1 MSKIKGATDM
11 AFETKNFII
20 DLAMQLNLNNMDDAT
35 RARLTDLQKKHVA
48 TKKQLS
54 WKPGEDAPAIDAI
67 DNKATPPVYKYNGEP
82 VTGGTKP
89 SASDLNDL
97 YLKLVL
103 VLRDMAA
110 DKELSSE
117 DPVKSFLNDFYG
129 ADKAVETF
137 TISPIDLSG
146 PNDAK
151 DIAKYI
157 RSNLT
162 DYTSFFNEDIKEKD
176 LKSLADA
183 LDSGSYISD
192 SKALK
197 TLDKFLGRIAHYYQW
212 DNSKP
217 LPSKDMPTCLKLAGA
232 GPADLDISNIDSIR
246 KQLKKPIIPAS
257 LDKLNEDAPKL
268 FGKLISNDKLFEKF
282 SEKDEDGDLR
292 KWISKGIS
300 ETNYKSGDDAL
311 APKYD
316 DRKQFWDDAKAK
328 VKDWYVDTLGK
339 LEQKHTRHLYTTNAR
354 YIVAGLIGKGVKP
367 TDGTGKI
374 LDTLDAING
383 DLPNPVQK
391 QVKWIKDTLKKM
403 KGTNFFKDALRDG
416 DQMRQLVQ
424 EIIKA
429 AAHDGKKEEAKVA
442 LEMLAVMRYTLT
454 TSSVRDQLKKT
465 EFKLF
470 SDSSL
475 SFNKGNKFMQSM
487 TNALDRT
494 LKFGMMATF
503 EAGNFVKNSIKQQGL
518 KFGDGTQNLDKR
530 TTDSIEYKNGGDK
543 QQIMEEL
550 FAFWDFV
557 NSSANTKDYNIFQ
570 RHSNVQEKQDAI
582 NKDKITV
589 NLTAGSLDLEHNT
602 NQQKQFLE
610 YLRDN
615 NIGRAA

>member
-1 MSKIKGATDM
+1 M
-11 AFETKNFII
+11 
-20 DLAMQLNLNNMDDAT
+20 
-35 RARLTDLQKKHVA
+35 
-48 TKKQLS
+48 
-54 WKPGEDAPAIDAI
+54 
-67 DNKATPPVYKYNGEP
+67 
-82 VTGGTKP
+82 
-89 SASDLNDL
+89 
-97 YLKLVL
+97 
-103 VLRDMAA
+103 
-110 DKELSSE
+110 
-117 DPVKSFLNDFYG
+117 
-129 ADKAVETF
+129 
-137 TISPIDLSG
+137 
-146 PNDAK
+146 
-151 DIAKYI
+151 
-157 RSNLT
+157 
-162 DYTSFFNEDIKEKD
+162 
-176 LKSLADA
+176 
-183 LDSGSYISD
+183 
-192 SKALK
+192 
-197 TLDKFLGRIAHYYQW
+197 
-212 DNSKP
+212 
-217 LPSKDMPTCLKLAGA
+217 
-232 GPADLDISNIDSIR
+232 
-246 KQLKKPIIPAS
+246 
-257 LDKLNEDAPKL
+257 
-268 FGKLISNDKLFEKF
+268 FGKLVSNEKLFEKF
-282 SEKDEDGDLR
+282 QSKDEDG
-292 KWISKGIS
+292 KVSNWIFKGINKS
-300 ETNYKSGDDAL
+300 NYKTGDNAL

-339 LEQKHTRHLYTTNAR
+339 LEQKHTRHIYTTNAR
-354 YIVAGLIGKGVKP
+354 YIVAGLIKKGVKP

-470 SDSSL
+470 SDSNL

-487 TNALDRT
+487 TNALDKT

-503 EAGNFVKNSIKQQGL
+503 EIGNFAKNSIKQQGL
-518 KFGDGTQNLDKR
+518 KFGSGTQNLDKR
-530 TTDSIEYKNGGDK
+530 TTDSVDYADPDK

-550 FAFWDFV
+550 FGFWDFV
-557 NSSANTKDYNIFQ
+557 NSSANTKDYNIFR
-570 RHSNVQEKQDAI
+570 RHSNVQKKQDTD
-582 NKDKITV
+582 NKNKITV
-589 NLTAGSLDLEHNT
+589 NLTSGSPDLKHNT

>member
-1 MSKIKGATDM
+1 MSKTKGTYDM

-35 RARLTDLQKKHVA
+35 RARLADLKKKGVA
-48 TKKQLS
+48 TKDQNS
-54 WKPGEDAPAIDAI
+54 WEPGKEPPTIDTITPATATTPAI
-67 DNKATPPVYKYNGEP
+67 YKYNGNP
-82 VTGGTKP
+82 VAGGAAP
-89 SASDLNDL
+89 VVNDLNDL
-97 YLKLVL
+97 YLKLV
-103 VLRDMAA
+103 VILRDLAA
-110 DKELSSE
+110 DSELSAE
-117 DPVKSFLNDFYG
+117 DPVKSFLNNFYG
-129 ADKAVETF
+129 AGKAVEPYTASALPA
-137 TISPIDLSG
+137 TDAADIGRYISANKVLLAAGMGISENDLDSLAG
-146 PNDAK
+146 T
-151 DIAKYI
+151 
-157 RSNLT
+157 LT
-162 DYTSFFNEDIKEKD
+162 GGTYNTNA
-176 LKSLADA
+176 KSL
-183 LDSGSYISD
+183 
-192 SKALK
+192 K
-197 TLDKFLGRIAHYYQW
+197 TFDKFLVGLYNW
-212 DNSKP
+212 NDNGGARP
-217 LPSKDMPTCLKLAGA
+217 IPGALPGCLITG
-232 GPADLDISNIDSIR
+232 GDIDYG
-246 KQLKKPIIPAS
+246 
-257 LDKLNEDAPKL
+257 KL
-268 FGKLISNDKLFEKF
+268 FGIRSTINTPVNPNSAQLTQLSDNINKMFGKLVSNEKLFEKF
-282 SEKDEDGDLR
+282 QSKDEDG
-292 KWISKGIS
+292 KVSNWISKGINKS
-300 ETNYKSGDDAL
+300 NYKTGDNAL

-316 DRKQFWDDAKAK
+316 DRKQFWDDTKAK
-328 VKDWYVDTLGK
+328 IQDWYVDTLGK

-354 YIVAGLIGKGVKP
+354 YIVAGLIKKGVKP

-487 TNALDRT
+487 TNALDKT
-494 LKFGMMATF
+494 LKFGMMAAF
-503 EAGNFVKNSIKQQGL
+503 EVGNFAKNSIKQQGL
-518 KFGDGTQNLDKR
+518 KFGSGTQNLDKR
-530 TTDSIEYKNGGDK
+530 TTDSVDYADPDK

-550 FAFWDFV
+550 FGFWDFV

-570 RHSNVQEKQDAI
+570 RHSNAQKKQDAI